1 MLALVTIFL
10 TTFLTAAAA
19 VWLYRLVFGWKG
31 LTYTLPG
38 RSRTTMTMKL
48 NAQQGYIT
56 LVPRSRNT
64 SQEPARLV
72 NLYTARGGLKA
83 PWGW

>member
-1 MLALVTIFL
+1 MLALVTIFI
-10 TTFLTAAAA
+10 TTFLVAVAA

-31 LTYTLPG
+31 FDHTLNG
-38 RSRTTMTMKL
+38 RPRMTIKMKL

-56 LVPRSRNT
+56 LVPSSRKT
-64 SQEPARLV
+64 SQKPVRLMT
-72 NLYTARGGLKA
+72 LYTGRGGLKA